1 MNLYRFCLFT
11 HLLGMLGMAVGMS
24 YEWFLFQNAV
34 GPANEIRQWIRASRT
49 LAPIVLLSTL
59 VTAASGISLAVML
72 RAWPQGW
79 VRVSMGALL
88 LIAAMGVVAGRRT
101 RQLRRLETSG
111 NTERL
116 RSLILHPM
124 LQTPIRV
131 RITVFLSILFLMV
144 ANDTAGASLGS
155 VAIAIALG
163 LLWSF
168 SSRRSSDMRA
178 VPAANAQ
185 NPG

>member
-1 MNLYRFCLFT
+1 MAKDPDNLAGSFETENTGGLLSGFLAEEEPFDRAIWAQWRCYWPFGGGLFT
-11 HLLGMLGMAVGMS
+11 DLLV
-24 YEWFLFQNAV
+24 Q
-34 GPANEIRQWIRASRT
+34 QT
-49 LAPIVLLSTL
+49 TH
-59 VTAASGISLAVML
+59 
-72 RAWPQGW
+72 
-79 VRVSMGALL
+79 